1 MNNNRK
7 RTNEILFRTTPY
19 IYDVLK
25 NKIQENKTTQQEY
38 FTKIIMNNV
47 KYIDTEHRTEMKR
60 INRELNYIG
69 KKINNVSSKM
79 INENIY
85 ESDVNFILNSIDK
98 VKELQ
103 ENLEKNLKEYF
114 SSEADNG

>member
-1 MNNNRK
+1 
-7 RTNEILFRTTPY
+7 
-19 IYDVLK
+19 
-25 NKIQENKTTQQEY
+25 
-38 FTKIIMNNV
+38 
-47 KYIDTEHRTEMKR
+47 
-60 INRELNYIG
+60 
-69 KKINNVSSKM
+69 M